1 MDPNLLLWKP
11 RGQSF
16 VHRFQTW
23 LSLLDPSLLLS
34 SDAEILKAREALPA
48 AGQQLDEK
56 VPPAEILSLSSVHA
70 DSGAVLPFVFRP
82 PAYFPVL
89 GPLVVGGFL
98 PHPTVG
104 STLVFQS
111 MLQIYSAS
119 FSFANRNS
127 SAEQKASLKQLLLI
141 AGSAFNTAV
150 GGALP
155 HIFIIRLGVSSPTLQ
170 TFCRSFLPVPLQAAL
185 AALNV
190 FIVRSE
196 ETETGIRVFDS
207 EGNPVGFSKAAAEK
221 AVRETAQS
229 RAVLFGTTAAAP
241 HLVAALLYRTRLLQ
255 RRPLLA
261 GPCHYISTALVL
273 GLMVPLSFSLFPQL
287 GSITRGKLEAELRA
301 EAAGEEFY
309 FHRGL

>member
-221 AVRETAQS
+221 VQKS
-229 RAVLFGTTAAAP
+229 
-241 HLVAALLYRTRLLQ
+241 
-255 RRPLLA
+255 
-261 GPCHYISTALVL
+261 S
-273 GLMVPLSFSLFPQL
+273 
-287 GSITRGKLEAELRA
+287 
-301 EAAGEEFY
+301 
-309 FHRGL
+309 

>member
-127 SAEQKASLKQLLLI
+127 SAEQ
-141 AGSAFNTAV
+141 
-150 GGALP
+150 ALP

-221 AVRETAQS
+221 VQKS
-229 RAVLFGTTAAAP
+229 
-241 HLVAALLYRTRLLQ
+241 
-255 RRPLLA
+255 
-261 GPCHYISTALVL
+261 S
-273 GLMVPLSFSLFPQL
+273 
-287 GSITRGKLEAELRA
+287 
-301 EAAGEEFY
+301 
-309 FHRGL
+309 